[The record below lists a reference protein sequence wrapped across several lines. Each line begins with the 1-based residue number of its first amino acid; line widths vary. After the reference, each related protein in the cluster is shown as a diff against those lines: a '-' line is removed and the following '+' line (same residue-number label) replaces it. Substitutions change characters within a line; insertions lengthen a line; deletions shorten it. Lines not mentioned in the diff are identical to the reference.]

1 MVKKVKT
8 LFKIFLIVLFG
19 SYYIGNTF
27 FTHTH
32 IINKYSI
39 THSHPYLPGGSH
51 THTEMEYVVVSM
63 FNAMLVTDSEMEIF
77 NPSLLLFLL
86 MIIIS
91 PSCTILFIRTINCLT
106 LRAPPLFGFVSF

>member
-39 THSHPYLPGGSH
+39 THSHPYLLAGI
-51 THTEMEYVVVSM
+51 TR
-63 FNAMLVTDSEMEIF
+63 L
-77 NPSLLLFLL
+77 
-86 MIIIS
+86 
-91 PSCTILFIRTINCLT
+91 
-106 LRAPPLFGFVSF
+106 